1 MHRSWVVGGGLISW
15 MLSLW
20 LGAMLLAP
28 PAWAD
33 ADEVQARTVRLHF
46 HRPDHDY
53 LGWGLYV
60 WGAGLKLPRSV
71 TWDRPLEP
79 SGVDAFGV
87 YFDVRVAPT
96 AQAFS
101 FILHRG
107 DTKSWPEDLA
117 VDLQRDGRAV
127 WIVDGS
133 PTVHRS
139 PPPIGR
145 AFEVG
150 AEVEREQQRSRQL
163 MAAAALGGLLLVLL
177 AGRLLRRRL
186 SRRADAL
193 TEQLRLLTQA
203 QQALREQG
211 ERLRASGSDEL
222 TGLPTRGGVQQ
233 ALDHALALAAREGGG
248 VMVMFVDLDGF
259 KAVNDG
265 AGHDAGDAV
274 LQAVAQRL
282 RGALRGSDVLG
293 RVGGDEFVVVSSAP
307 WHSLQA
313 YRLGLK
319 LVRAASEPVLHAG
332 QTHQVGASVG
342 LALYPDDGRDAVS
355 LWKAADAAMY
365 EAKRAGKGDCRF
377 QSASRQA
384 EVEQQLR
391 RERSLRDAVQ
401 AGQLRLSL
409 QAVQGLRDGD
419 TVAWRSQL
427 EWLHEGR
434 MQPVLPVLAGAD
446 DARLGDAVDRWLIA
460 AAVDQAAR
468 QPQALLW
475 LRLAAADQALAGE
488 AASPLPAQLRDRL
501 AARGLPPQRLLLE
514 FPARLMSDRHRP
526 LDLLLRLRAQGLRIA
541 LAGDGLQ
548 DLPLQRLI
556 EAPLDLLVVE
566 APADGGA
573 DGSAWVR
580 ALAAVGAQC
589 GFQVAAR
596 GQGLPAQREWALA
609 SGCDWWA

>member
-1 MHRSWVVGGGLISW
+1 MQGTWRLSRALVGWLMGLC
-15 MLSLW
+15 
-20 LGAMLLAP
+20 LLAGLVP
-28 PAWAD
+28 MPARAD
-33 ADEVQARTVRLHF
+33 TDEAQTRTVRLHF

-60 WGAGLKLPRSV
+60 WGGGLKLPRSV

-79 SGVDAFGV
+79 SGVDAFGI

-117 VDLQRDGRAV
+117 IDLQRDGRTV

-133 PTVHRS
+133 PTLHRS
-139 PPPIGR
+139 QPAIGR

-163 MAAAALGGLLLVLL
+163 MAAAALGGLLLVVL

-203 QQALREQG
+203 QLTLREQG

-233 ALDHALALAAREGGG
+233 ALDHALAQVAREGGG
-248 VMVMFVDLDGF
+248 VMVMFIDLDGF

-274 LQAVAQRL
+274 LREVARRL
-282 RGALRGSDVLG
+282 REALRGSDVLG

-307 WHSLQA
+307 LHSLQA
-313 YRLGLK
+313 YRLGRK
-319 LVRAASEPVLHAG
+319 LVRAAAEPVVHAG

-342 LALYPDDGRDAVS
+342 LALYPEDGRDAAS

-377 QSASRQA
+377 QSAARQA
-384 EVEQQLR
+384 EVERQQA
-391 RERSLRDAVQ
+391 REASLRDAVQ

-409 QAVQGLRDGD
+409 QPVRAVDSGE

-427 EWLHEGR
+427 DWLHEGR
-434 MQPVLPVLAGAD
+434 AEPVLPVLALAD
-446 DARLGDAVDRWLIA
+446 DASLGEAVDRWLIA
-460 AAVDQAAR
+460 AAAEQAAR
-468 QPQALLW
+468 EPQALLW
-475 LRLAAADQALAGE
+475 LRLAAADQALGAE
-488 AASPLPAQLRDRL
+488 AASQLPAQLRDRL

-514 FPARLMSDRHRP
+514 FPARLLSDRHRP

-548 DLPLQRLI
+548 DLLLQRLI
-556 EAPLDLLVVE
+556 EAPLDLLVIDSPPG
-566 APADGGA
+566 AGA

-589 GFQVAAR
+589 GFRVAAR
-596 GQGLPAQREWALA
+596 GAGQPAPRDWAQA
-609 SGCDWWA
+609 SGCDWLA